1 MKNDASPPGRYHH
14 GDLRSAL
21 LAQAAQLLHKEGI
34 EGLSLRRLAERT
46 GVSRTA
52 PYHHFKDKHALL
64 CALAADGF
72 RALDQMIT
80 EARLDPGTDLPDGL
94 RRFVHAYLRF
104 ALDSPEQYE
113 LMFGRA
119 IWKNAEPTAEL
130 RDVAYHAFRHYAERI
145 SALASQAALPK
156 GARPLRLAQASWATL
171 HGLCK
176 LMLDGIYVDRA
187 DMEEVSEEAVRL
199 MVAVVGGVNNKSD
212 LSGQTSSA

>member
-1 MKNDASPPGRYHH
+1 MTDKQRPTPRYHH

-21 LAQAAQLLHKEGI
+21 LREAALLLRDDGVES
-34 EGLSLRRLAERT
+34 LSLRRLAERT
-46 GVSRTA
+46 GVSRMA

-64 CALAADGF
+64 CALASEGF
-72 RALDQMIT
+72 RALDSMIT
-80 EARLDPGTDLPDGL
+80 EAQLAAGADLGHGL
-94 RRFVHAYLRF
+94 RDFVRAYLHF
-104 ALDSPEQYE
+104 AMENPEQYE

-130 RDVAYHAFRHYAERI
+130 RDIAYHAFRHYAERI
-145 SALASQAALPK
+145 GALVSQTRLP
-156 GARPLRLAQASWATL
+156 GSRPLRLAQASWATL

-199 MVAVVGGVNNKSD
+199 MVAVLGKPGPSP
-212 LSGQTSSA
+212 